1 MKRDDFCSYL
11 IYIQHNTFAYT
22 DWREALPGPGSGS
35 GWAGACEW
43 QVCDLL
49 LFQSQLQVCQATGV
63 HKMSQICI
71 LSWHLLSFIWTAAP
85 VSLKPGRTETD
96 LTQLSL
102 RYCEWLI
109 DAFKRAHSDQISRGW
124 KGGFLYFIDTCDRQ
138 TKMLLDKNIEP
149 NKICKEY
156 TVC

>member
-1 MKRDDFCSYL
+1 MKRDDFRSYF

-22 DWREALPGPGSGS
+22 NWREALPGPGSGS

-102 RYCEWLI
+102 RSQITILWVI
-109 DAFKRAHSDQISRGW
+109 NRRFQAGSQRSDIAGMERRI
-124 KGGFLYFIDTCDRQ
+124 FIFYRHLWQ
-138 TKMLLDKNIEP
+138 TDQNVAWQ
-149 NKICKEY
+149 EY
-156 TVC
+156 WAKQDM